1 MANFSAGDI
10 AFIREQ
16 IRILVDPLIMR
27 LRTEL
32 YGGDIYGVITES
44 RLPPGASKDVD
55 DIIKEIESSGDIVPA
70 YTTFIAGVSGVQT
83 GKLLA
88 NVNNVVIHA
97 DITDIQ
103 HAGNI
108 VGIAKE
114 PASEGIEVKVQ
125 QYGIYT
131 DSNFNFSGTGP
142 LLPGTNGAITLSLNA
157 SAVFSQFVG
166 IALASDKMFI
176 SITPS
181 ITMI

>member
-32 YGGDIYGVITES
+32 YGGDIYGTITVN
-44 RLPPGASKDVD
+44 RLPEAAKLGAD
-55 DIIKEIESSGDIVPA
+55 DIVQQIENNGDIVPA
-70 YTTFIAGVSGVQT
+70 YTTFVAGVGGVQS

-88 NVNNVVIHA
+88 YQDNRVVHA
-97 DITDIQ
+97 DITNIN

-108 VGIAKE
+108 VGVAKE
-114 PASEGIEVKVQ
+114 PASEGSDAKVQ
-125 QYGIYT
+125 QYGVYT
-131 DSNFNFSGTGP
+131 NSNFNFSSIGP
-142 LLPGTNGAITLSLNA
+142 LLPGVNGNITLSLDN
-157 SAVFSQFVG
+157 SALFSQFVG

-176 SITPS
+176 AITPS
-181 ITMI
+181 MTMI